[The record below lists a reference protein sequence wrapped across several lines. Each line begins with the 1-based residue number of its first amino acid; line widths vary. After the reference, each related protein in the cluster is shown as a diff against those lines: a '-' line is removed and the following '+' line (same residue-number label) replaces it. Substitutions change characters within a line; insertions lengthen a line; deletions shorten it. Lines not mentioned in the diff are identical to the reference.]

1 MKKLN
6 YILIILLSLLLVGV
20 AFTFIRSWKIGQDTQ
35 RIIKLEQ
42 TASKDSPKIKKVK
55 HLKKGKQ
62 DWYYLSPIEKADDF
76 YVSNLPMSLYQ
87 GKRTDKAVIVV
98 KPKLDASHIKQVN
111 QLVIYKTV
119 YKPQLFGLKKTTEKA
134 VSRYHV
140 KEDYSPFKLEELVAG
155 RLDRIEEEIGKLYP
169 GKQIKLST
177 DTMMEK
183 NQVLSDGFAIDSGN
197 LILFGHMSI
206 PLASLFDVINP
217 DFLEGSDKTAYE
229 EYLEEKKAKEAEKEG
244 QKLVALTFDDGPDP
258 VTTPQVLDILAKYQA
273 KGTFFM
279 MGSKVVG
286 HEALVK
292 KVSAAGHDVEN
303 HSWDHPDL
311 TTLTVDQIQTQI
323 NTTNQAIEKA
333 CGKRPVYLRP
343 PYGATND
350 VVRRASGLK
359 EMLWTVDTRDW
370 ENRNI
375 AAIMANVKQ
384 QLQPGGVVLM
394 HDIHQT
400 SVDALPS
407 IMEYLKAEGYKCVT
421 LSELYGSR

>member
-35 RIIKLEQ
+35 RVIKLEQ

-87 GKRTDKAVIVV
+87 GKQTDKAVIMV
-98 KPKLDASHIKQVN
+98 KPKLEASHIKQVN

-155 RLDRIEEEIGKLYP
+155 RLDRIEEEAGKLYP
-169 GKQIKLST
+169 GKEIKLST
-177 DTMMEK
+177 DTMIEK

-197 LILFGHMSI
+197 LILLGHMSI

-217 DFLEGSDKTAYE
+217 DFLEGSDKTAYDD
-229 EYLEEKKAKEAEKEG
+229 YLEEKKAKEAEKEG

-370 ENRNI
+370 ENRNT

>member
-1 MKKLN
+1 MALPLIRV
-6 YILIILLSLLLVGV
+6 IL
-20 AFTFIRSWKIGQDTQ
+20 F
-35 RIIKLEQ
+35 
-42 TASKDSPKIKKVK
+42 
-55 HLKKGKQ
+55 
-62 DWYYLSPIEKADDF
+62 
-76 YVSNLPMSLYQ
+76 
-87 GKRTDKAVIVV
+87 
-98 KPKLDASHIKQVN
+98 
-111 QLVIYKTV
+111 
-119 YKPQLFGLKKTTEKA
+119 
-134 VSRYHV
+134 
-140 KEDYSPFKLEELVAG
+140 
-155 RLDRIEEEIGKLYP
+155 
-169 GKQIKLST
+169 
-177 DTMMEK
+177 
-183 NQVLSDGFAIDSGN
+183 
-197 LILFGHMSI
+197 LFGHMSI

-370 ENRNI
+370 ENRNT

>member
-35 RIIKLEQ
+35 RVIKLEQ

-55 HLKKGKQ
+55 HLKEGKQ

-87 GKRTDKAVIVV
+87 GKQTDKAVIVV
-98 KPKLDASHIKQVN
+98 KPKLEASHIKQVN

-155 RLDRIEEEIGKLYP
+155 RLDRIEEEVGKLYP
-169 GKQIKLST
+169 GKEIKLST
-177 DTMMEK
+177 DTMIEK

-197 LILFGHMSI
+197 LILLGHMSI

-217 DFLEGSDKTAYE
+217 DFLEGSDKTAYDD
-229 EYLEEKKAKEAEKEG
+229 YLEEKKAKEAEKEG
-244 QKLVALTFDDGPDP
+244 QKLVALTFDDGPDL

-350 VVRRASGLK
+350 VVRRVSGLK

-370 ENRNI
+370 ENRNT